1 MRKIYAIK
9 SISGFFQSSRKVSK
23 LLEKGASYTQFFPPK
38 NLSAFQY
45 FAYLSVY

>member
-9 SISGFFQSSRKVSK
+9 SISGFFQPCQQMPK
-23 LLEKGASYTQFFPPK
+23 LLEKGASYTHFFPPK